1 MCSSE
6 HERADRTKGNTLQLA
21 AEFGTGQVFWSILW
35 FFLFF
40 VWIMLIFTIFGDIIR
55 SDDMGGGAKALW
67 SLFVIFLPFLGIFM
81 YLIVRGGSMGER
93 QMKAAKA
100 QDEAMQDYIRN
111 AAGTGESA
119 ADQLAKLADLHSAGK
134 LDDAEYAAAK
144 AKVVS

>member
-1 MCSSE
+1 
-6 HERADRTKGNTLQLA
+6 LQLA

-100 QDEAMQDYIRN
+100 QEAAMQDYIRTT
-111 AAGTGESA
+111 AGTGTSA
-119 ADQLAKLADLHSAGK
+119 ADELAKLADLHNQGK

-144 AKVVS
+144 AKVVG